1 MSINKPVPQL
11 KPRILL
17 VEDDVERIN
26 IVRQWLGNQ
35 YVLIEASSGGR
46 AMGILRKNMT
56 EGIAGVMLDHDL
68 EKQVLTDDDMS
79 ISGTDLINAITTSI
93 RRQVPILIHSM
104 NLSKSP
110 AMVKRLT
117 NHGYSVTRIK
127 MEDLTKENFREW
139 LEDVS
144 DQWEDRV

>member
-1 MSINKPVPQL
+1 
-11 KPRILL
+11 
-17 VEDDVERIN
+17 
-26 IVRQWLGNQ
+26 
-35 YVLIEASSGGR
+35 
-46 AMGILRKNMT
+46 MGILRKNMT